1 MSEITDRND
10 GVINIAEHPKLLKEL
25 KLVNESS
32 SKKTVESKAKLKKS
46 ELRKSTITFS
56 QKIHVELSD
65 NSIDIASK
73 LFEEWK
79 KREEIEQKL
88 RKLVMLGT
96 SIFLGLQFL
105 VALTFIYLVG
115 RGFLA
120 FENSTIILTAFFGIV
135 ILEFIGLLAIV
146 MKYLYNERTTKAL
159 TIVAEILRDAGAN
172 NRGYQQPPEVLDS

>member
-1 MSEITDRND
+1 MSKIDD

-25 KLVNESS
+25 KLVKESS
-32 SKKTVESKAKLKKS
+32 KGTVESKALLKITDLKRS
-46 ELRKSTITFS
+46 FSTISVS
-56 QKIHVELSD
+56 QKIHEELSD
-65 NSIDIASK
+65 SSIDIASK

-79 KREEIEQKL
+79 KREEVEQKL

-96 SIFLGLQFL
+96 SIFLGLQFI
-105 VALTFIYLVG
+105 VALIFIYLVG

-120 FENSTIILTAFFGIV
+120 FENSTIILTAFFGVV

-159 TIVAEILRDAGAN
+159 TIVAEILRDAGTN
-172 NRGYQQPPEVLDS
+172 NRGYQQPAEMLDS